1 VGYFVKNYQLGNN
14 GNHNTSAV
22 SIPVGDASER
32 PDTPDFGQ
40 IRFNTDIA
48 KVEYYD
54 GTIWSVVSK
63 QGDASIVVD
72 SFTGNGSTSVYTM
85 SAQVSDADQILVFV
99 GNIYQIPTTNYT
111 VAGNFDITFTSAPPN
126 TTPINVIH
134 NLASTTVS

>member
-1 VGYFVKNYQLGNN
+1 MGRFVKNAKIGYGNA
-14 GNHNTSAV
+14 AV
-22 SIPVGDASER
+22 RIPVGDSTER
-32 PDTPDFGQ
+32 PDMPDFGQ
-40 IRFNTDIA
+40 IRFNTDSA

-54 GTIWSVVSK
+54 GNIWSTVSK

-85 SAQVSDADQILVFV
+85 TSQVSDADQVLVFV
-99 GNIYQIPTTNYT
+99 GNIYQQPTTNYT
-111 VAGNFDITFTSAPPN
+111 VAGNYDITFTSAPPN

>member
-1 VGYFVKNYQLGNN
+1 MGRFVKNVHIGN
-14 GNHNTSAV
+14 GNAAV
-22 SIPVGDASER
+22 RIPVGDASDR
-32 PDTPDFGQ
+32 PDMPDFGQ
-40 IRFNTDIA
+40 IRFNTDSA

-54 GTIWSVVSK
+54 GTIWSTVSK

-111 VAGNFDITFTSAPPN
+111 VSGTYDITFTSAPPN
-126 TTPINVIH
+126 TTSINVIH

>member
-1 VGYFVKNYQLGNN
+1 MGRFVKNQQVGFGNA
-14 GNHNTSAV
+14 SV
-22 SIPVGDASER
+22 RIPVGDSTEC
-32 PDTPDFGQ
+32 PVVPDFGQ
-40 IRFNTDIA
+40 IRFNTDSA

-54 GTIWSVVSK
+54 GTVWAVVSK
-63 QGDASIVVD
+63 QGDATVVVD

-85 SAQVSDADQILVFV
+85 TNQVSDADQILVFV

-111 VAGNFDITFTSAPPN
+111 VAGNYDITFTSAPPN

>member
-1 VGYFVKNYQLGNN
+1 VGRFVKNQQIGFGNA
-14 GNHNTSAV
+14 SIR
-22 SIPVGDASER
+22 IPVGDSTER
-32 PDTPDFGQ
+32 PVVPDFGQ
-40 IRFNTDIA
+40 IRFNTDSA

-54 GTIWSVVSK
+54 GTVWAVVSK
-63 QGDASIVVD
+63 QGDATVVVD

-85 SAQVSDADQILVFV
+85 TNQVSDADQILVFV

-111 VAGNFDITFTSAPPN
+111 VAGNYDITFTSAPPN

>member
-1 VGYFVKNYQLGNN
+1 MGRFVKNEKIGYGN
-14 GNHNTSAV
+14 A
-22 SIPVGDASER
+22 SIRIPAGDASER
-32 PDTPDFGQ
+32 PYASEFGQ

-54 GTIWSVVSK
+54 GSTWSSVAK
-63 QGDASIVVD
+63 HGDATVVVD

-111 VAGNFDITFTSAPPN
+111 VAGTVDITFTSAPPN
-126 TTPINVIH
+126 TTSINVIH